1 MWMAVFAA
9 ICFFVLP
16 EIGWAADAGSSGGY
30 LAGYENADPKPTS
43 VSWWSTLAYL
53 LSLLVIF
60 AFVLAMAY
68 FVAKLL
74 GGRFGRSSA
83 KSGGRMLL
91 QLPLG
96 PKSSACI
103 VELAGRTFLLGVTEH
118 NVSLL
123 AEITD
128 REEIEALER
137 SSAVLPERWDS
148 TLFSSQLGALSDL
161 VSRFR
166 K

>member
-1 MWMAVFAA
+1 MWMAVLAA
-9 ICFFVLP
+9 ICIFILP
-16 EIGWAADAGSSGGY
+16 GIGAAAGSGY
-30 LAGYENADPKPTS
+30 LAGYENADPQPS
-43 VSWWSTLAYL
+43 AVSWWSTLAYL

-68 FVAKLL
+68 LAAKVL
-74 GGRFGRSSA
+74 GGKFARTSS
-83 KSGGRMLL
+83 KGGGRLLL

-96 PKSSACI
+96 PKSSACV
-103 VELAGRTFLLGVTEH
+103 VELAGRTFLLGVTEQ

-137 SSAVLPERWDS
+137 TSAALPERWEVS
-148 TLFSSQLGALSDL
+148 LFSSQLGSLSDF